1 MGSMLKRM
9 GEWQRIPGNKE
20 FNTKK
25 EYGQVRKEGELRVV
39 TRVQGTLMRK

>member
-1 MGSMLKRM
+1 MYGIGKRGKRTKKYKTGKIVGSMLKRM

-25 EYGQVRKEGELRVV
+25 E
-39 TRVQGTLMRK
+39 